1 MNRLLLSAALSIALA
16 SSSFA
21 ACCRSS
27 CRPAVPEDPATVA
40 ARAEA
45 KKQNDFVLA
54 IGFGVTLAVGGT
66 IYLAN
71 FVRETKQAL
80 DSTPTDRWNSL
91 DVDIR

>member
-1 MNRLLLSAALSIALA
+1 MNRLLLSAAVTVAVAGSA
-16 SSSFA
+16 SA

-27 CRPAVPEDPATVA
+27 CRPAVPEDPAVVA

-45 KKQNDFVLA
+45 KKRDEFILA
-54 IGFGVTLAVGGT
+54 VGFGVTVAVGGT

-91 DVDIR
+91 DVDLR